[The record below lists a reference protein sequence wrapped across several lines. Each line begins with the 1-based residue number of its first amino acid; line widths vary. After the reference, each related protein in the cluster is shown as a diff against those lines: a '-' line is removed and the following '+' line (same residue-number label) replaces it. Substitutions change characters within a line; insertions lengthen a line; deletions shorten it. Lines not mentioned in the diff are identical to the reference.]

1 MEIVEPFHPVTYTTW
16 KCRSSSGNSSSSD
29 NDDNNDSNDDD
40 SGGEYE
46 VARKGR

>member
-1 MEIVEPFHPVTYTTW
+1 MEMVEPFHPVTYTPW
-16 KCRSSSGNSSSSD
+16 KCFSNSSSSSSSD

-46 VARKGR
+46 VV